1 MSTVSAMQHA
11 NAASPIQK
19 VTPHL
24 TANARLIP
32 GMAVSGGLSI
42 GARKKPQA
50 ARSDWRLPAEAA
62 PERVEVDHRGALHS
76 LAQVLPRPQDLSSQ
90 SNLAVWV
97 VSDIAIVLATAG
109 LALAFLRPV
118 LYTWSG
124 AASLE
129 PVARALGYVFLQ
141 AVLITLIG
149 YSEGAYRTDRPA
161 GRLGIPLPLAKSVVW
176 STLLVALSAGRHSLL
191 LLSLSGALGLS
202 GMLLARF
209 CRRPGFEARSSS
221 TASRNVLIVGANKEA
236 RSLASYLDSNPH
248 MRRTVVGF
256 IDDYWPV
263 GDDVLGRIT
272 DLDRLSRAH
281 FVDEV
286 MVALDDP
293 RAVRAAVQTAVA
305 CQLDVELVPNL
316 AGCANIGYITQIGR
330 WPLVSLHQ
338 ERPPELALFIKR
350 AVDLVASIAG
360 LLLTSPLF
368 AIVALCIRL
377 DSTGPI
383 IYSAPR
389 VGRKGT
395 RFPCYKFRS
404 MSADAD
410 AQKQKLRSQNQREG
424 PFFKIARDPRIT
436 RCGRWLRKYS
446 LDELPQL
453 WNVLRGDMS
462 LVGPRPHPLD
472 DFAGYQLADLCR
484 LDVRPGM
491 TGLWQTTA
499 RRDPSFHTSMKLD
512 KEYIERWSLALDFQI
527 LVRTLGVVVA
537 GGGC

>member
-1 MSTVSAMQHA
+1 MSTLSALQPA
-11 NAASPIQK
+11 DQASPARK
-19 VTPHL
+19 GMPYPATHV
-24 TANARLIP
+24 RLIP
-32 GMAVSGGLSI
+32 GMAASGSWLSVTA
-42 GARKKPQA
+42 GKKPQSV
-50 ARSDWRLPAEAA
+50 RSDPRSTAEA
-62 PERVEVDHRGALHS
+62 PERLEVDHHSALQS
-76 LAQVLPRPQDLSSQ
+76 LAQVLPRPQDLSSH
-90 SNLAVWV
+90 SNLAAWV
-97 VSDIAIVLATAG
+97 VTDIAIVLATAG
-109 LALAFLRPV
+109 FALTLLRPV
-118 LYTWSG
+118 LSWYAP
-124 AASLE
+124 AALDHIS
-129 PVARALGYVFLQ
+129 RALGCVFLQ

-149 YSEGAYRTDRPA
+149 YSEGVYRTDHPA
-161 GRLGIPLPLAKSVVW
+161 EEGDVRLTLAKSALW
-176 STLLVALSAGRHSLL
+176 STLVVALSADRHFIFLL
-191 LLSLSGALGLS
+191 LLSGAFGLS

-209 CRRPGFEARSSS
+209 CRGHRRETKSSATS
-221 TASRNVLIVGANKEA
+221 SRNVLIVGANREA
-236 RSLASYLDSNPH
+236 RSLASYLSSNPH
-248 MRRTVVGF
+248 LQRTVVGF

-263 GDDVLGRIT
+263 GDDVLGRIA
-272 DLDRLSRAH
+272 DLDRLARAY

-286 MVALDDP
+286 MVTLNDT

-305 CQLDVELVPNL
+305 CQLDVELIPNL
-316 AGCANIGYITQIGR
+316 AGCAHIGHITQIGR

-338 ERPPELALFIKR
+338 ERPPELALLIKR
-350 AVDLVASIAG
+350 AVDLVGSLAG
-360 LLLTSPLF
+360 LVMTSPLL
-368 AIVALCIRL
+368 AIVALCIKL
-377 DSTGPI
+377 DSRGPVF
-383 IYSAPR
+383 YSAVR

-395 RFPCYKFRS
+395 RFPCYKFRT
-404 MSADAD
+404 MSVDAD

-424 PFFKIARDPRIT
+424 PFFKIACDPRIT

-453 WNVLRGDMS
+453 WNVVRGDMS

-512 KEYIERWSLALDFQI
+512 REYIERWSLALDFQI